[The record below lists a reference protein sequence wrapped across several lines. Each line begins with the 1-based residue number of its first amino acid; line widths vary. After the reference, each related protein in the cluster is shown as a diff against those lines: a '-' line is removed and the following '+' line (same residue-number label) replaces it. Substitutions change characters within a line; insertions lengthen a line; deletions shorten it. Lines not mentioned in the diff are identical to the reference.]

1 MRDDMAKVVTERPRR
16 GHGNKSK
23 KTTGLP
29 IRHYDPDADY
39 DEPVRLPIARRRQY
53 GWDAK
58 DFSDLINPLKRYLRS
73 CIGRPWNKVHSELS
87 QKLDRRSI
95 SGCHIWDHVMLEI
108 ETDCY
113 IGPERLAYSNN
124 RKYGHGEWPIDGLY
138 VDPRTG
144 LIREQRPKWRGPSRV
159 SCPLSI
165 STVIAAPPTDD
176 GN

>member
-58 DFSDLINPLKRYLRS
+58 DFSDLINPLKRFLRS

-87 QKLDRRSI
+87 QKLDRRGVNGS
-95 SGCHIWDHVMLEI
+95 HIWNHVMQEI

-113 IGPERLAYSNN
+113 IVYTNN
-124 RKYGHGEWPIDGLY
+124 RKYMFRASEHPIEGLY
-138 VDPRTG
+138 VHPKTG
-144 LIREQRPKWRGPSRV
+144 LIREQPYA
-159 SCPLSI
+159 
-165 STVIAAPPTDD
+165 VIRRRYRKSS
-176 GN
+176 